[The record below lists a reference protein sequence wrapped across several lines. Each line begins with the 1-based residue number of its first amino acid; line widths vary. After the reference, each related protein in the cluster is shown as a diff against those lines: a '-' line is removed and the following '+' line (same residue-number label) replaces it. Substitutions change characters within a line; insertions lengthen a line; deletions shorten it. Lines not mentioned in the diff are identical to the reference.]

1 MGRII
6 GSIIIV
12 LGHFFSLTVQAQEK
26 WDLQRCIVFAQEN
39 NLEIQNSKVN
49 NDVKHVELRI
59 AKNERLLEVK
69 GFTNLF
75 SKFGQGQ
82 DVFGNTRRN
91 DNLNSEVG
99 IDANVTIYNHGKL
112 TNEIKKSTL
121 LVRVSEEEIALFKRN
136 IAIKAIEYYLA
147 IQLSKEIAR
156 SIDSAVFYA
165 NLQYEKAIK
174 TTEAGTTA
182 LTVQYEAQA
191 NLARERQKLK
201 QAKLDVDRAKLGMV
215 QLMQLDD
222 YNNFDIVEEKQ
233 EALNAHLTYSL
244 PEAIEQAASNHPELK
259 KLGLLRSVAEVEH
272 DIIKSDLYPVVRGS
286 ALFGS
291 LYFNS
296 LVMAGDKGFFP
307 QMRDNFSQQ
316 VAISL
321 SIPIFS
327 KGRVKNAVAK
337 NKLYLQQNDIQ
348 TKQQY
353 LAIKQDIEK
362 FYFDYWGYQDQHEAA
377 QDMLESARIALA
389 FTSKSYDAGKSS
401 IYDLN
406 SSRSNMLKAESEML
420 QAKYNCLFV
429 SKMIKFFIEETL

>member
-1 MGRII
+1 M
-6 GSIIIV
+6 IIIV
-12 LGHFFSLTVQAQEK
+12 FGQFFSFKTQAQEK
-26 WDLQRCIVFAQEN
+26 WDLQKCIAFAQEN

-112 TNEIKKSTL
+112 TNQIKKSTL
-121 LVRVSEEEIALFKRN
+121 LVSVSEEEIAMFKRN

-165 NLQYEKAIK
+165 NLQYEKAVK

-191 NLARERQKLK
+191 SLARERQKLK
-201 QAKLDVDRAKLGMV
+201 QAKLDVDRAKLAMV

-222 YNNFDIVEEKQ
+222 YSSFDIVEEKDG
-233 EALNAHLTYSL
+233 ASAVHLTYTL

-259 KLGLLRSVAEVEH
+259 KLSLLRSAAEVEH

-286 ALFGS
+286 ALLGS

-296 LVMAGDKGFFP
+296 LVVAGDKGFFP

-327 KGRVKNAVAK
+327 KGRVKNAIAK
-337 NKLYLQQNDIQ
+337 NNLYLQQNDIQ

-362 FYFDYWGYQDQHEAA
+362 FYFDYWGYRDQHEAT
-377 QDMLESARIALA
+377 QDMLESARIALT